1 MTSHDIRE
9 KFGFSQRD
17 LSLAFNIP
25 LPTVRNWDA
34 KDCMPKYIHDM
45 LFWIYLHDEKGDTT
59 KLKDVVDDIKK
70 LS

>member
-1 MTSHDIRE
+1 MTSHDIRK

-34 KDCMPKYIHDM
+34 KDCMPRYIHDM
-45 LFWIYLHDEKGDTT
+45 LFWIYLHDNGDTT
-59 KLKDVVDDIKK
+59 TLKDLVEDIKK
-70 LS
+70 SS

>member
-1 MTSHDIRE
+1 MTSHEIRS

-25 LPTVRNWDA
+25 IATVRNWDA
-34 KDCMPKYIHDM
+34 KDCMPKYIRDM

-59 KLKDVVDDIKK
+59 RLKDLVQDRKIMI
-70 LS
+70 

>member
-1 MTSHDIRE
+1 MTSHDIRT

-34 KDCMPKYIHDM
+34 KDCMPRYIHDM
-45 LFWIYLHDEKGDTT
+45 LFWIYLHDNGDTT
-59 KLKDVVDDIKK
+59 TLKDLVEDIKK
-70 LS
+70 SS